1 MLYYVNID
9 SVINGL
15 KAQKHSA
22 QSNALGKRV
31 IGSALR
37 RSKSML
43 KEMTVECGGISYKVR
58 TFVVG

>member
-1 MLYYVNID
+1 MYYVSID

-31 IGSALR
+31 IGTALR

-58 TFVVG
+58 NFVAG

>member
-37 RSKSML
+37 RSMKIQNRSAKFVGVWIVL
-43 KEMTVECGGISYKVR
+43 KP
-58 TFVVG
+58 